1 MIKSCPGQFYA
12 GRRLIKKKR
21 CSPIEIGL
29 QRFLHVTKRYF
40 AISSASILIQ

>member
-12 GRRLIKKKR
+12 GRRLIKKSVAAQSKSG
-21 CSPIEIGL
+21 CNG
-29 QRFLHVTKRYF
+29 FNVMNRYF